1 MSRNH
6 ITSTPRSLINALR
19 FQGILV
25 MDSHAQLQ
33 SMLQNNLSAEHALF
47 FAEPVQDAEG
57 KQVDWYSHAHQPLVR
72 LDSLSSEQQ
81 FTARDAIERLAR
93 DIDALAE
100 SLKKDGQGGK
110 FIRGSILSLALQYP
124 GEEFIYMAGSQPVIT
139 AWGCGPA
146 TVGTQPESLTRF
158 SETASPPPPPPPY
171 FAQSPAPADPPH
183 HSSLLGPVLGFLIG
197 LAMLVGIYFLATLI
211 FGTSG
216 CADDSAEELTG
227 CSAKS
232 PAAPGCSMPFGLG
245 QEKASNATAPLSGGN
260 ATGIVTLMTA
270 EKEKE
275 ESLRRQ
281 LENLRAELG
290 VRIGECPRSVPAQT
304 PPEPKPA
311 QEEPVAPQESPP
323 QPEEEQG
330 PPSLAELMPLTPAE
344 PPKEDPPAATPP
356 KKTPPKPKASPDLVI
371 PDGAIENNDLSF
383 LEGCWN
389 NATMLRDGGT
399 NKPIRST
406 YCFDKNGRGTR
417 TERGLGHDLRC
428 KGSANAR
435 FAGNKLRITATEAR
449 CTSSSRGSFNYPKE
463 AIICERTRDGKAN
476 CYESQNDRWKAK
488 LQRVK

>member
-1 MSRNH
+1 
-6 ITSTPRSLINALR
+6 
-19 FQGILV
+19 

-57 KQVDWYSHAHQPLVR
+57 KQVDWYSHAYQPPVR
-72 LDSLSSEQQ
+72 LDSLPPQQQ
-81 FTARDAIERLAR
+81 FAARDAIERLAR
-93 DIDALAE
+93 DVDAFAE

-124 GEEFIYMAGSQPVIT
+124 GEEFIYMSGSQPVLT
-139 AWGCGPA
+139 AWGCRPA
-146 TVGTQPESLTRF
+146 TMGTQPESLTRF

-171 FAQSPAPADPPH
+171 FAETPAANEPPQYS
-183 HSSLLGPVLGFLIG
+183 SSLLGPVLGFLIG
-197 LAMLVGIYFLATLI
+197 LAMLVGVYFLATLV
-211 FGTSG
+211 FGVSG
-216 CADDSAEELTG
+216 CSQDTADELVG
-227 CSAKS
+227 CSAKVS
-232 PAAPGCSMPFGLG
+232 SLPGCSMPFGSD
-245 QEKASNATAPLSGGN
+245 QEKTSNATAPLPGKN
-260 ATGIVTLMTA
+260 ATTGIVTLMTA

-281 LENLRAELG
+281 LENLRAEISA
-290 VRIGECPRSVPAQT
+290 RSGECPRSIPPQAARPKPEEEAPVTPQET
-304 PPEPKPA
+304 PPA
-311 QEEPVAPQESPP
+311 
-323 QPEEEQG
+323 PEEEQG

-344 PPKEDPPAATPP
+344 PPKEDPPVAKPP
-356 KKTPPKPKASPDLVI
+356 KKTPPKPKSSDLVI
-371 PDGAIENNDLSF
+371 PEGAIENNDLSF

-417 TERGLGHDLRC
+417 TERGIGHDLRC

-435 FAGNKLRITATEAR
+435 FSGNKLRITATEAR